1 MLKLRCLL
9 IALLLVS
16 LDSGVDSF
24 ARRLRADE
32 PVMVG
37 QHVRVTLRDKQ
48 QVEQTIVG
56 RVLVKAADG
65 GLLIESADGRFST
78 APAEQLQ
85 QVTLVADEFRM
96 LTGDALKKH
105 LAEQLAHLKLP
116 GEIQFATTEHYVFAT
131 NGNVV
136 TAEWAAQTLEK
147 LHRVFHL
154 YWEQQELKLVPA
166 ERPLIG
172 LWFATQTDFAKYGTA
187 DGNPLAAKGNGYYS
201 MTTNRFALFD
211 FPTKPGMPPLKTVAD
226 AQRASVAHPTITATL
241 LHEGLHQIAYN
252 SGLHQRYSDVPV
264 WLSEGMAMF
273 FESIDLNAKD
283 ETKSVGRTNP
293 ARLKSYRLLQKM
305 PKDAMP
311 LQSLIATNERFAK
324 ADEIPRS
331 YPEAWALTY
340 FLLKQQPAKYVDYL
354 RVIQAKP
361 VLQWD
366 EPDER
371 MANFRTAFGDPATVQ
386 QQVRRFVDR

>member
-1 MLKLRCLL
+1 MLKLRCFLTAML
-9 IALLLVS
+9 FVS
-16 LDSGVDSF
+16 LSVGFELS
-24 ARRLRADE
+24 AERLRADE
-32 PVMVG
+32 PVAVG

-48 QVEQTIVG
+48 QVEQVISG

-65 GLLIESADGRFST
+65 GLLIEAADGRYST

-85 QVTLVADEFRM
+85 QVTQLPDEFRM
-96 LTGDALKKH
+96 LKGEELQKH
-105 LAEQLAHLKLP
+105 LAEQLAQLKLP

-147 LHRVFHL
+147 LHRVFHQ
-154 YWEQQELKLVPA
+154 YWEQQGLKLIPS

-172 LWFATQTDFAKYGTA
+172 FWFANQTDFAKYGTA

-211 FPTKPGMPPLKTVAD
+211 FPIKPGTPPLRTVAD
-226 AQRASVAHPTITATL
+226 AQRASVAHPTIAATL
-241 LHEGLHQIAYN
+241 LHEGVHQIAYN
-252 SGLHQRYSDVPV
+252 SGLHQRYSDAPV
-264 WLSEGMAMF
+264 WLTEGMAMF

-283 ETKSVGRTNP
+283 EAKSVGRTNP
-293 ARLKSYRLLQKM
+293 SRLKQYRLMQRM
-305 PKDAMP
+305 PKDVLP

-331 YPEAWALTY
+331 YPEAWALSY

-361 VLQWD
+361 LLQWD
-366 EPDER
+366 SPEER
-371 MANFRTAFGDPATVQ
+371 IADFRAVFGDPVAVQ
-386 QQVRRFVDR
+386 QQVRRYVDR